1 VRAAREIERRIAAG
15 TLAPGDKIH
24 IGLLAEETGI
34 YRAAISRALDEL
46 AGRGLVVRYPGLGW
60 YVA

>member
-1 VRAAREIERRIAAG
+1 MREIEKRIADGRYAS
-15 TLAPGDKIH
+15 GDRIH

-34 YRAAISRALDEL
+34 YRAAISRALEEL
-46 AGRGLVVRYPGLGW
+46 AGRGVVARYPGLGW

>member
-1 VRAAREIERRIAAG
+1 MREIQRRIADG
-15 TLAPGDKIH
+15 TYATGDKIH

-34 YRAAISRALDEL
+34 YRAAISRALEL
-46 AGRGLVVRYPGLGW
+46 LAERGLVTRYPGLGW